1 MRGMDTS
8 NPVSIAVSLVGLQ
21 PLAKAVGVSYQM
33 IRKYER
39 AGTSAERVLDLSRA
53 TGWRV
58 TPHALRPDLYPN
70 APDALPAEVAESVAW
85 GTWPTLTDL
94 AEQAAA

>member
-1 MRGMDTS
+1 MANP
-8 NPVSIAVSLVGLQ
+8 NPVSIAVRLVGLQ

-39 AGTSAERVLDLSRA
+39 LGISAERVLDVARA

-58 TPHALRPDLYPN
+58 TPHELRADLYPN
-70 APDALPAEVAESVAW
+70 AVDALPAEIAEAVVW
-85 GTWPTLTDL
+85 GTWPTLSDL
-94 AEQAAA
+94 VTESPS

>member
-1 MRGMDTS
+1 MS
-8 NPVSIAVSLVGLQ
+8 NPNPVSIAVFLVGLQ

-39 AGTSAERVLDLSRA
+39 TGTSAERVLDLSRA

-58 TPHALRPDLYPN
+58 TPHDLRADLYPN
-70 APDALPAEVAESVAW
+70 AFDALPADIAEAAAL
-85 GTWPTLTDL
+85 GTWTALADL
-94 AEQAAA
+94 AQESTA

>member
-1 MRGMDTS
+1 MDTS

-39 AGTSAERVLDLSRA
+39 TSTSAERVLDLSRA

-70 APDALPAEVAESVAW
+70 APDALPAEVAEALAW
-85 GTWPTLTDL
+85 GTWPTLVDL